1 MKVWDLRL
9 SVCKLLSISHM
20 NECLR
25 RLIVPVVA
33 RGTAT
38 KNSMSSVII
47 LCVDI
52 LLLLE
57 PLQSLQRWALI
68 CDIITRDTNECVQ
81 QSTQQGSYKLSL
93 SLWVPSLIP
102 GSSSNNK
109 PSGLFILAL
118 LWKEPLQIILQSL
131 SWWRTISSTF
141 IIVCIIFIFLTAGRR
156 WRPWWWST
164 GRCLVRDK
172 QHVIA
177 QFKHFHLNSFI
188 TDRTNETFTDR
199 SNTFILSWI
208 ETVWTKCRI
217 TRFKCNN
224 QMCPYMYFKTV

>member
-1 MKVWDLRL
+1 MKVWDLQL

-52 LLLLE
+52 LFLE

-68 CDIITRDTNECVQ
+68 CDIITRDTNERVQ

-93 SLWVPSLIP
+93 SL
-102 GSSSNNK
+102 G
-109 PSGLFILAL
+109 A
-118 LWKEPLQIILQSL
+118 
-131 SWWRTISSTF
+131 
-141 IIVCIIFIFLTAGRR
+141 IFD
-156 WRPWWWST
+156 S
-164 GRCLVRDK
+164 
-172 QHVIA
+172 
-177 QFKHFHLNSFI
+177 
-188 TDRTNETFTDR
+188 
-199 SNTFILSWI
+199 
-208 ETVWTKCRI
+208 RI
-217 TRFKCNN
+217 
-224 QMCPYMYFKTV
+224 QL

>member
-1 MKVWDLRL
+1 MKLWDLRL

-68 CDIITRDTNECVQ
+68 CDIITRDTNERVQ

-93 SLWVPSLIP
+93 SLWAPSLIP

-131 SWWRTISSTF
+131 SWLRNHQFDLHHRMHHLHLPHSRQEMET
-141 IIVCIIFIFLTAGRR
+141 
-156 WRPWWWST
+156 
-164 GRCLVRDK
+164 LVVEYGTVSGEG
-172 QHVIA
+172 QTTCH
-177 QFKHFHLNSFI
+177 
-188 TDRTNETFTDR
+188 R
-199 SNTFILSWI
+199 S
-208 ETVWTKCRI
+208 V
-217 TRFKCNN
+217 
-224 QMCPYMYFKTV
+224 

>member
-1 MKVWDLRL
+1 MSACSSRHNK
-9 SVCKLLSISHM
+9 
-20 NECLR
+20 E
-25 RLIVPVVA
+25 
-33 RGTAT
+33 AT
-38 KNSMSSVII
+38 N
-47 LCVDI
+47 C
-52 LLLLE
+52 
-57 PLQSLQRWALI
+57 
-68 CDIITRDTNECVQ
+68 
-81 QSTQQGSYKLSL
+81 L
-93 SLWVPSLIP
+93 SLWAPSLIP

-188 TDRTNETFTDR
+188 TDRTNETFTDH
-199 SNTFILSWI
+199 SWSQQHI
-208 ETVWTKCRI
+208 YIVLDRNCLD
-217 TRFKCNN
+217 
-224 QMCPYMYFKTV
+224 QMSYHEVQM